1 MPGDRLRRRLGRR
14 TTKQA
19 AEQANE
25 PAPRPDAAPKKQPG
39 SQPRPK
45 RDLPPVP
52 VEQTHFGPLVDE
64 RVARALTSIQQWD
77 DPDWVLVRDNMD
89 VLHYLNQASMVF
101 SHPQADPVRHFI
113 RHGVENAREPEPNFS
128 MERYVAR
135 YPERAGDG
143 VTPYLQ
149 WLREGKAAGEIADP
163 APGVEVLAPVL
174 GKEPQ
179 EVVDLLV
186 EKRADLRERF
196 RTGTLGEML
205 AKAVEIEP
213 LVGDAWMETT
223 SPKIQPFVNDDVA
236 RAIAAIEDGQEQAGF
251 RRARLLIVIG
261 DPRWGGGRRME
272 GHIAHALGG
281 AGGVID
287 PADIVV
293 IYTEQGGESP
303 PGRFPDGVREVD
315 FSRLTKTPDEEEGE
329 ELMDPGHR
337 QRALVELVRSF
348 RADSVVGI
356 NSPLLYNAM
365 AAYGKA
371 LHASERL
378 FFVFFCNEQ
387 MSRGNW
393 RGHPLKQFYRNLDHA
408 EGMIT
413 DSRALVEWFRDQYL
427 VDDETMGRL
436 HVFRA
441 PVDASLPVA
450 SRPAPDPER
459 RPKVFWAGR
468 WDRQKRVDLTFEIAR
483 LMPDVD
489 FVMYG
494 GAVLDGVGMVLK
506 QPPNVQAPGT
516 YAHITELDLD
526 EADAWLYTSAWDGV
540 PSLLLEVGMMGVP
553 IVGTLVGGTDEVL
566 SEDDSWAIPAEAGA
580 EAYVAALREVLA
592 DPAEAKRR
600 ADALRERLLAERTHE
615 AFTEHVASLLL
626 VDRSDES
633 DEPDDSDEEGEQ

>member
-14 TTKQA
+14 ADQSAGPKD
-19 AEQANE
+19 
-25 PAPRPDAAPKKQPG
+25 APRPDAAPTDQPAPKAVPK
-39 SQPRPK
+39 PRPR

-52 VEQTHFGPLVDE
+52 VEETHFGPLVDE
-64 RVARALTSIQQWD
+64 RVARALTSMQQWD
-77 DPDWVLVRDNMD
+77 DPDWVLVRDHMD

-113 RHGVENAREPEPNFS
+113 RHGVENGRDPEPGFS
-128 MERYVAR
+128 MERYLAR
-135 YPERAGDG
+135 YPERAGEG
-143 VTPYLQ
+143 VAPYLH
-149 WLREGKAAGEIADP
+149 WLREGKDAGEIADP

-179 EVVDLLV
+179 EVVDLLAA
-186 EKRADLRERF
+186 KRADLRERF

-213 LVGDAWMETT
+213 LLGDAWMETT

-236 RAIAAIEDGQEQAGF
+236 RAIAAIKDGQEQAGF

-272 GHIAHALGG
+272 GHIAHALAG

-287 PADIVV
+287 PAEIVV
-293 IYTEQGGESP
+293 IYTEQGGDSP
-303 PGRFPDGVREVD
+303 PGRFPEGVREVD
-315 FSRLTKTPDEEEGE
+315 LSRLTRTPDEEEGE
-329 ELMDPGHR
+329 ELMEPAQR

-348 RADSVVGI
+348 HADSVVGI

-371 LHASERL
+371 LHATERL

-393 RGHPLKQFYRNLDHA
+393 RGHPLKQLYRNLDHA
-408 EGMIT
+408 AGMIT
-413 DSRALVEWFRDQYL
+413 DSQALVEWFREQYL
-427 VDDETMGRL
+427 LDEESMRKL

-450 SRPAPDPER
+450 ARPAADPQR

-483 LMPDVD
+483 QMPDVD

-506 QPPNVQAPGT
+506 QPDNVQAPGT
-516 YAHITELDLD
+516 YAHITDLDLG

-566 SEDDSWAIPAEAGA
+566 DEEDCWVIPAEAGA
-580 EAYVAALREVLA
+580 EAYVAAIREVLA
-592 DPAEAKRR
+592 DPVEAKSR
-600 ADALRERLLAERTHE
+600 ADAVRERLLAERTHE

-626 VDRSDES
+626 LDET
-633 DEPDDSDEEGEQ
+633 DQEEQ